1 MSFKRS
7 MKNSKNR
14 GRFVGL
20 RSYGRGTNIGQNI
33 DTYKFRLFSHPFVP
47 KDDPFPFWGELHAS
61 ALSMHPCCCAS
72 WSKVSS
78 RRWMSWCF
86 SREQWKKYL
95 CSEEHSIPMHSGA
108 EMQMSETHLPWATE
122 TASRSIQSLLWRPGE
137 KRLTYRMR
145 VQQRMNIA
153 TFRADKSRDQAG
165 THRRPTSGLG
175 SYATWLSS
183 MSCRRTIPIL
193 HFNEYAAPFV
203 SGLL

>member
-153 TFRADKSRDQAG
+153 TFRADKSRD
-165 THRRPTSGLG
+165 
-175 SYATWLSS
+175 
-183 MSCRRTIPIL
+183 
-193 HFNEYAAPFV
+193 
-203 SGLL
+203 